1 MWGSKVVVPPSGRA
15 SVLEELHDSHL
26 GASKMKSLTRAY
38 IWWPK
43 LDSDIENLARSCT
56 TCQQTSALPTRA
68 PLHPWEWPS
77 QPWSRLHL
85 DFAGPFLGHM
95 YLVTVDAY
103 SKWLDVQIMKSITS
117 ENTIAKLKDIFT
129 THGLPQKIV
138 TDNGSSF
145 TSSTFKTFMAQN
157 GIKHICTAPYHP
169 SSNGLAERA
178 VQTFKQSLR
187 QIQGGSVKEKLTKFL
202 FKYRI
207 TPHTVTGVA
216 PAELLMGRRLRSRL
230 DLLKPNIAATVE
242 HNQLKQKLNRDG
254 QRPYRVFDKGGSVYI
269 QDFTANK
276 QKWIPGTIQKA
287 TGPVSYVVLLADG
300 STARRH
306 VDNIKARYIAK
317 STVEDSVDYSTL
329 QPTSNETE
337 TCTEATS
344 EITQTEAIKPVT
356 TSTPDNA
363 AVPELVIAT
372 RPTRIRQPP
381 KRFKD
386 FVATE
391 EVRSCGE
398 EM

>member
-1 MWGSKVVVPPSGRA
+1 MAHLLRVQHSKPSW
-15 SVLEELHDSHL
+15 L
-26 GASKMKSLTRAY
+26 KMA
-38 IWWPK
+38 
-43 LDSDIENLARSCT
+43 
-56 TCQQTSALPTRA
+56 
-68 PLHPWEWPS
+68 
-77 QPWSRLHL
+77 
-85 DFAGPFLGHM
+85 
-95 YLVTVDAY
+95 
-103 SKWLDVQIMKSITS
+103 
-117 ENTIAKLKDIFT
+117 
-129 THGLPQKIV
+129 
-138 TDNGSSF
+138 
-145 TSSTFKTFMAQN
+145 SSTSVRHHT
-157 GIKHICTAPYHP
+157 IL
-169 SSNGLAERA
+169 LAERA
-178 VQTFKQSLR
+178 IQTFKQSLR

-207 TPHTVTGVA
+207 TPHTVRGVA
-216 PAELLMGRRLRSRL
+216 PAELLMGRHLRSRL

-242 HNQLKQKLNRDG
+242 NNQLKQKLNRDG
-254 QRPYRVFDKGGSVYI
+254 QQVFDKGDSVYI

-300 STARRH
+300 STGRRH
-306 VDNIKARYIAK
+306 VDNIKARYITK
-317 STVEDSVDYSTL
+317 STVEDTVDYC
-329 QPTSNETE
+329 QPQMRQ

-344 EITQTEAIKPVT
+344 EITQTEAITPVT